1 MSAIEIADSSGLE
14 CTQDDSAI
22 DLISVS
28 THAMEAGSPPWTGP
42 CIATAGQDQH
52 PHGSPH
58 SQHSASASSVPV
70 SKDTPE
76 SKKLRVAAA
85 SPRQFGGVN
94 VRTHAACLPTA
105 RRSMARQFEAA
116 APAGPSR
123 MLEGIKAGPS
133 GGHKTGI
140 AWEEGETCVVLAA
153 VDMHAQRVV
162 EGKIE
167 NKMLFKICQAVE
179 SSGLVPGRSATSMM
193 RMVEGHPKT
202 GRMNYSI
209 PSKVV
214 DDLANGPEFRQ
225 FSAPVHAPPPVQ
237 PPVALEHAGPVEM
250 TIGRAKTGTKMN
262 FSQLLRYRFNSLM
275 GISTFPLPML
285 SADLEGCTALQMHMY
300 GYLRHSSKS
309 TSDIITKCW
318 QMLQPGPT

>member
-1 MSAIEIADSSGLE
+1 MSAIEIADSSGEVSLINFNFVLGLLPRKK
-14 CTQDDSAI
+14 SRS
-22 DLISVS
+22 DLARCLCSSFSLVGCSEQGLLLGLALVS
-28 THAMEAGSPPWTGP
+28 QLRTKTNTYTEARTPSTPQAP
-42 CIATAGQDQH
+42 
-52 PHGSPH
+52 
-58 SQHSASASSVPV
+58 
-70 SKDTPE
+70 DTPE

-123 MLEGIKAGPS
+123 MLEGNKAGPS

-140 AWEEGETCVVLAA
+140 AWEEGETCVVLAV

-162 EGKIE
+162 EGKVE

-179 SSGLVPGRSATSMM
+179 SSGLVPGRSATGMM

-209 PSKVV
+209 SSKVV
-214 DDLANGPEFRQ
+214 DDLADGPEFRQ

-250 TIGRAKTGTKMN
+250 TIGKAKTGTTMN
-262 FSQLLRYRFNSLM
+262 FSQAIEKSAPVESLQEKLLEQGWLRTPPCR
-275 GISTFPLPML
+275 GVR
-285 SADLEGCTALQMHMY
+285 LQ
-300 GYLRHSSKS
+300 LRV
-309 TSDIITKCW
+309 
-318 QMLQPGPT
+318 